1 MLVLHSIFLRSVIVV
16 GACQPFLFC
25 SRMFNRL
32 LLRSNFMRGNLLFE
46 AGRSFGC
53 LGLGMLLG
61 RHYTGVLGRLM
72 LRDSIVL
79 RCQPLYCSR
88 MRFLC
93 PLQLLRML
101 VLQSLFLSTVIVV
114 SACQSFLLCRRMLN
128 RLLPRSDL
136 VRRDLLFKAGHNGL
150 VPFGGRRLGLLLGGD
165 RT

>member
-61 RHYTGVLGRLM
+61 RHYTGVLGRFV

-88 MRFLC
+88 MRFRC
-93 PLQLLRML
+93 PL
-101 VLQSLFLSTVIVV
+101 
-114 SACQSFLLCRRMLN
+114 
-128 RLLPRSDL
+128 
-136 VRRDLLFKAGHNGL
+136 
-150 VPFGGRRLGLLLGGD
+150 
-165 RT
+165 